1 MIQLGRFIVLKGVGN
16 LGSTEKVEQK
26 PVIARERK
34 ARLMCKSSGTM
45 WDKVSTRV
53 YEGTK

>member
-26 PVIARERK
+26 PVLARVLHEK
-34 ARLMCKSSGTM
+34 WNVKIISHNCILNQNT
-45 WDKVSTRV
+45 W
-53 YEGTK
+53 